1 MCNNSNYRVFIISTR
16 NYPTDDNTYWEKLEQ
31 TVSIQEDYLD
41 DQIEKIEDI
50 VREDRVAIKKQ
61 SFSPKGEEGQPYV
74 VFVVPCLAEEAK
86 DVVKAAYLSQ
96 IVQIVLQDTGVDV
109 RQVFLIAHDKDF
121 LKKGK
126 DNVLLSVSEMPF
138 EDESG
143 HLKTLAN
150 FLHIYLFQHEVG
162 VGKAFNHI
170 STITQ
175 TDEHRFNY
183 DSCEGVFSIVNSCQ
197 KILRDKEMI
206 DFFNRVNSDSD
217 SIIKP

>member
-74 VFVVPCLAEEAK
+74 VFLVPCLAEEAK

-109 RQVFLIAHDKDF
+109 RQVFLI
-121 LKKGK
+121 